1 MKPVFLPPGELKD
14 TISELQG
21 ENVSVFSK
29 ERVAMKLKTI
39 KGIRFASAD
48 VQPRKIFARIFP
60 GSDLIPAIRAICE
73 KHEINAGAI
82 TAMLGS
88 LSQVCFVWPIP
99 DSEKKAG
106 LKYGPPKTL
115 EGPIELITGSGTI
128 GRMVHSGELA
138 VHLHAAFCDLTARMW
153 GGHIVEEG
161 NPVAVTVEIAIEVY
175 DGLTLS
181 RAQDDETDMPLFNLD
196 GQPVEE
202 RKEN

>member
-1 MKPVFLPPGELKD
+1 
-14 TISELQG
+14 
-21 ENVSVFSK
+21 
-29 ERVAMKLKTI
+29 MKLKTI
-39 KGIRFASAD
+39 KGLRFASAD

-128 GRMVHSGELA
+128 GRMADSGELA

>member
-1 MKPVFLPPGELKD
+1 MN
-14 TISELQG
+14 T
-21 ENVSVFSK
+21 
-29 ERVAMKLKTI
+29 A

-48 VQPRKIFARIFP
+48 VQPRKIFARILP
-60 GSDLIPAIRAICE
+60 GSDLIPAIKEICR
-73 KHEINAGAI
+73 KHDITAGAI

-99 DSEKKAG
+99 DGVKKAG

-115 EGPIELITGSGTI
+115 DGPIELITGSGTI
-128 GRMVHSGELA
+128 GRMKDNGELA
-138 VHLHAAFCDLTARMW
+138 VHLHAAFCDLTSRMW

-175 DGLTLS
+175 DGLTFS

-196 GQPVEE
+196 GLPVEE
-202 RKEN
+202 R